1 MKYLRTCHTYLSAS
15 SCASSLKSSTRKD
28 KSVVNLNI
36 KKYKSTKRNHPEYH
50 RLKYVHIIL
59 DVYFTVSE
67 NIKGIDIYALEHLY
81 YFNIIE
87 ISISH
92 LISKKLNR

>member
-1 MKYLRTCHTYLSAS
+1 M
-15 SCASSLKSSTRKD
+15 
-28 KSVVNLNI
+28 VNLNVEE
-36 KKYKSTKRNHPEYH
+36 YKSAKWYDPEHH
-50 RLKYVHIIL
+50 RLKYIHVIF